1 MDRIGN
7 EFKFL
12 QTAVGLRQQRMELL
26 STNIANADTPN
37 YKARDFSFKEVLAQ
51 ASEAQKG
58 LGDTQLTL
66 TSARHIP
73 AAAMGPLQFSPQYR
87 LPTQNSLDGNTVE
100 MDMERVAFADNT
112 MQYQATLTLL
122 NGKIKSMLSALQPN

>member
-1 MDRIGN
+1 MDRIGS

-51 ASEAQKG
+51 ANGVQKG

-73 AAAMGPLQFSPQYR
+73 AAATGPLQFSPQYR

-100 MDMERVAFADNT
+100 MDVERVAFADNT
-112 MQYQATLTLL
+112 MQYQTTLTLL
-122 NGKIKSMLSALQPN
+122 DGKIKSMLSALQPN